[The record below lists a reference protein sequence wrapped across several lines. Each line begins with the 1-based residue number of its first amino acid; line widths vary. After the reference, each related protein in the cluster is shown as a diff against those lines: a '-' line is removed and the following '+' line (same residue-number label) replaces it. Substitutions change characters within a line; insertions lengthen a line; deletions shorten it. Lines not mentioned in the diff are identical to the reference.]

1 MGCNCGNKTRRV
13 WSTAEAKARR
23 EDAVSG
29 RTNAIVRRRVVAKP
43 DIQESTPQMV
53 DSIMELPEPIVSSS
67 E

>member
-23 EDAVSG
+23 EEARSG
-29 RTNAIVRRRVVAKP
+29 RTDSIVRRKVTSKP
-43 DIQESTPQMV
+43 AIAEMAAQTV
-53 DSIMELPEPIVSSS
+53 DAIMELPEPIAANN